1 MRKKPT
7 LHSVASYAG
16 VSVATASQALR
27 HTGRISDKTR
37 KAVLK
42 AAEELHY
49 VRDSRAASMRS
60 GENREI
66 GLVIHEIANPFNAEV
81 ISGLSDFLEAEDYL
95 VSVLDSQNDSTKEIR
110 NLKTFIAGNRSG
122 IIWVPTA
129 QILPETIN
137 LLRTNNVPTIT
148 FLNSFSNSPFDHVGI
163 RNAKATFDATSH
175 VIALGHR
182 NIAYFGGTG
191 QTYVRKE
198 RIRGYRE
205 AMTEH
210 GLGAPLIW
218 DCADTK
224 LAASEAMQ
232 TFCNAHPDVTAI
244 ICNGDR
250 VALGACLSLA
260 RQKKLAGR
268 DISVIGID
276 DITDAA
282 LASPPLSTMAVSP
295 TELGR
300 QLGRVMINRLKNPD
314 EQQVYLD
321 ITAELVVRQ
330 TTGAPLM
337 AK

>member
-1 MRKKPT
+1 MHKKPT
-7 LHSVASYAG
+7 LHSVAKHAG

-27 HTGRISDKTR
+27 HTGRISEKTR

-66 GLVIHEIANPFNAEV
+66 GLVIHEVANPFNAEV
-81 ISGLSDFLEAEDYL
+81 ISGLSDFLETEDYL
-95 VSVLDSQNDSTKEIR
+95 VSVLDSQNDNTKEVR
-110 NLKTFIAGNRSG
+110 NLKAFIAGNRSG

-129 QILPETIN
+129 QVLAETVN

-148 FLNSFSNSPFDHVGI
+148 FLNSFTDSPFDHVGI
-163 RNAKATFDATSH
+163 KNAKATFDATTHIIS
-175 VIALGHR
+175 LGHR

-198 RIRGYRE
+198 RLRGYRE
-205 AMTEH
+205 AMAEH

-232 TFCNAHPDVTAI
+232 SFCEAHPDVTAI

-260 RQKKLAGR
+260 RQDKLAGR

-276 DITDAA
+276 DISDAA

-300 QLGRVMINRLKNPD
+300 QLGRVMINRLNHPD
-314 EQQVYLD
+314 QQQVYLD
-321 ITAELVVRQ
+321 VTAELVIRQ
-330 TTGAPLM
+330 TTGTPLLP
-337 AK
+337 